1 MKSIITLS
9 MFCALLAGCASNP
22 TPVQLSPGIY
32 YITRE
37 DKGGVFGNAEA
48 MKASVINDAN
58 AFAKSQGK
66 VAIPVTTHFTPMYP
80 FHFATF
86 EYQFRL
92 VDPDS
97 PEAKPTPLTQ
107 TPNVRIEQRGRTTVE
122 VHGDQDKRT
131 SSDLYDQLAKLD
143 KLHKDGVL
151 TDAEFEAQ
159 KKKLLGEQ

>member
-1 MKSIITLS
+1 MKRA
-9 MFCALLAGCASNP
+9 ALIASFLGTLAGCASNP
-22 TPVQLSPGIY
+22 APVQLSPGIY

-58 AFAKSQGK
+58 AFAKSQGM

-86 EYQFRL
+86 EYQFKL
-92 VDPDS
+92 VAPDS

-107 TPNVRIEQRGRTTVE
+107 TPNVRVEQRGRTQVE
-122 VHGDQDKRT
+122 IHDKSAAPKQDV
-131 SSDLYDQLAKLD
+131 YDELSKLD
-143 KLHKDGVL
+143 DLRKRGVI

-159 KKKLLGEQ
+159 KKKLLGEN